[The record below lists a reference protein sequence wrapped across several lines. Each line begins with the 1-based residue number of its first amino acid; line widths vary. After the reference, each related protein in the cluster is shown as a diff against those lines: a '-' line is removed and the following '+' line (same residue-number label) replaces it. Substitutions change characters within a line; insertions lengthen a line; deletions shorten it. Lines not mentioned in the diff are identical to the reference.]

1 MLHKFN
7 VNRTCAS
14 NIYVLDFSVKSAIFH
29 FRTISKA
36 MQSKK
41 LYIKTYGCQMN
52 VYDSLKMETS
62 LKPHGFKM
70 TLDEKNAD
78 LIILNT
84 CHIREKASEKVYSE
98 LGKIKLNNSGIKP
111 TVVVA
116 GCVAQAE
123 GEQIFKRAKNVDIV
137 VGPQSYHNLPKL
149 LEKVKRQEKWVIDL
163 DFDEENKFDSINIPE
178 NPRHSSFLTIQEGCD
193 KFCHFCC
200 VPYTRGKEYSRKIP
214 DIYREALGLAS
225 KGVKELTLL
234 GQNVSAFHG
243 IDQDNVTRS
252 MGWLI
257 KKICEIDGL
266 ERVRYVTSHP
276 KDMTNDELFVAHAEE
291 KKLMPFLHLPV
302 QSGSDNILKSMNRN
316 HTRDFYFQVID
327 KFRKHRPDI
336 AFSSDFIVGYPGE
349 SDKDFEDTLDLV
361 KRIGYAQ
368 CYSFKYSPRP
378 GTPASMIEDQV
389 PENVKSERL
398 IVLQDLLRS
407 QQLEF
412 NKQLIGKDID
422 VMFDKEGKYNRQII
436 GKSPYLQSVIVE
448 TDDNIIGKIK
458 KVHITKAGLNSL
470 TGEIKG

>member
-1 MLHKFN
+1 
-7 VNRTCAS
+7 
-14 NIYVLDFSVKSAIFH
+14 
-29 FRTISKA
+29 
-36 MQSKK
+36 
-41 LYIKTYGCQMN
+41 MN
-52 VYDSLKMETS
+52 VYDSLKMENL
-62 LKPHGFKM
+62 LKPHGFS
-70 TLDEKNAD
+70 LIQDEKNAD

-98 LGKIKLNNSGIKP
+98 LGKIKKNNLGVKP

-116 GCVAQAE
+116 GCTAQAE

-149 LEKVKRQEKWVIDL
+149 LEKVKRQEKWVMDL
-163 DFDEENKFDSINIPE
+163 DFDEESKFDEINLPE

-214 DIYREALGLAS
+214 DIYREAIGLIS
-225 KGVKELTLL
+225 KGVKEITLL

-243 IDQDNVTRS
+243 IDQDDTIRS
-252 MGWLI
+252 LGWFI

-266 ERVRYVTSHP
+266 KRVRYTTSHP
-276 KDMTNDELFVAHAEE
+276 KDMINDELFIAHAEE
-291 KKLMPFLHLPV
+291 EKLMPFLHLPV
-302 QSGSDNILKSMNRN
+302 QSGSDKILKSMNRD
-316 HTRDFYFQVID
+316 HTRDFYFEIID

-361 KRIGYAQ
+361 KQVGYAQ

-378 GTPASMIEDQV
+378 GTPASMVEDQV
-389 PENVKSERL
+389 PEEVKSTRL
-398 IVLQDLLRS
+398 AILQDLLRS

-412 NKQLIGKDID
+412 NKQFIGKDMD
-422 VMFDKEGKYNRQII
+422 VMFDKAGKYSRQII

-448 TDDNIIGKIK
+448 SDDNIIGEIK
-458 KVHITKAGLNSL
+458 KVHITEAGLNSL
-470 TGEIKG
+470 IGEITNCN

>member
-1 MLHKFN
+1 
-7 VNRTCAS
+7 
-14 NIYVLDFSVKSAIFH
+14 
-29 FRTISKA
+29 
-36 MQSKK
+36 MQNKN

-52 VYDSLKMETS
+52 VYDSLKMENL
-62 LKPHGFKM
+62 LKPHGFIL
-70 TLDEKNAD
+70 TQDEQSAD

-98 LGKIKLNNSGIKP
+98 LGKIKKNNLGRNP
-111 TVVVA
+111 TIVVA
-116 GCVAQAE
+116 GCTAQAE
-123 GEQIFKRAKNVDIV
+123 GEQIFKRANNVDIV

-149 LEKVKRQEKWVIDL
+149 LEKVKRQEKWVMDL

-276 KDMTNDELFVAHAEE
+276 KDMINDELFIAHAEE
-291 KKLMPFLHLPV
+291 EKLMPFLHLPV

-361 KRIGYAQ
+361 KRVGYAQ

-389 PENVKSERL
+389 PEEVKSERL
-398 IVLQDLLRS
+398 IILQDLLRS

-422 VMFDKEGKYNRQII
+422 VMFDKAGKYNRQII

-458 KVHITKAGLNSL
+458 KVHITNAGLNSL
-470 TGEIKG
+470 TGEMKG

>member
-1 MLHKFN
+1 
-7 VNRTCAS
+7 
-14 NIYVLDFSVKSAIFH
+14 
-29 FRTISKA
+29 
-36 MQSKK
+36 
-41 LYIKTYGCQMN
+41 MN
-52 VYDSLKMETS
+52 VYDSLKMENL
-62 LKPHGFKM
+62 LKPHGFS
-70 TLDEKNAD
+70 LIQDEKNAD

-98 LGKIKLNNSGIKP
+98 LGKIKLNNLGVKP

-116 GCVAQAE
+116 GCTAQAE

-149 LEKVKRQEKWVIDL
+149 LEKVKRQEKWVMDL
-163 DFDEENKFDSINIPE
+163 DFDEESKFDEINLPE

-214 DIYREALGLAS
+214 EIYREAIGLAS
-225 KGVKELTLL
+225 KGVKEITLL

-243 IDQDNVTRS
+243 IDQDDSTRS
-252 MGWLI
+252 LGWLI
-257 KKICEIDGL
+257 NKICKITGL

-276 KDMTNDELFVAHAEE
+276 KDMTNDELFIAHAEE
-291 KKLMPFLHLPV
+291 EKLMPFLHLPV
-302 QSGSDNILKSMNRN
+302 QSGSDNILKSMNRS
-316 HTRDFYFQVID
+316 HTRDFYFKVID
-327 KFRKHRPDI
+327 KFRKHRHDI

-361 KRIGYAQ
+361 KQVGYAQ

-378 GTPASMIEDQV
+378 GTPASMVEDQV
-389 PENVKSERL
+389 PEEVKSERL
-398 IVLQDLLRS
+398 LILQTLLRS

-412 NKQLIGKDID
+412 NKQFIGKDID
-422 VMFDKEGKYNRQII
+422 VMFDKAGKYNRQII

-448 TDDNIIGKIK
+448 TDGDIIGKIK
-458 KVHITKAGLNSL
+458 KVHITEAGLNSL
-470 TGEIKG
+470 IGKIED

>member
-1 MLHKFN
+1 
-7 VNRTCAS
+7 
-14 NIYVLDFSVKSAIFH
+14 
-29 FRTISKA
+29 
-36 MQSKK
+36 
-41 LYIKTYGCQMN
+41 MN
-52 VYDSLKMETS
+52 VYDSLKMENL
-62 LKPHGFKM
+62 LKPHGFS
-70 TLDEKNAD
+70 LIQDEKNAD

-98 LGKIKLNNSGIKP
+98 LGKIKKNNLGVKP

-116 GCVAQAE
+116 GCTAQAE

-149 LEKVKRQEKWVIDL
+149 LEKVKRQEKWVMDL
-163 DFDEENKFDSINIPE
+163 DFDEESKFDEINLPE

-214 DIYREALGLAS
+214 DIYREAIGLIS
-225 KGVKELTLL
+225 KGVKEITLL

-243 IDQDNVTRS
+243 IDQDDTIRS
-252 MGWLI
+252 LGWFI

-266 ERVRYVTSHP
+266 KRVRYTTSHP
-276 KDMTNDELFVAHAEE
+276 KDMINDELFIAHAEE
-291 KKLMPFLHLPV
+291 EKLMPFLHLPV
-302 QSGSDNILKSMNRN
+302 QSGSDKILKSMNRD
-316 HTRDFYFQVID
+316 HTRDFYFEIID

-361 KRIGYAQ
+361 KQVGYAQ

-378 GTPASMIEDQV
+378 GTPASMVEDQV
-389 PENVKSERL
+389 PEEVKSTRL
-398 IVLQDLLRS
+398 AILQDLLRS

-412 NKQLIGKDID
+412 NKQFIGKDMD
-422 VMFDKEGKYNRQII
+422 VMFDKAGKYSRQII

-448 TDDNIIGKIK
+448 SDDNIIGERK
-458 KVHITKAGLNSL
+458 KVHITEAGLNSL
-470 TGEIKG
+470 IGEITNCN

>member
-1 MLHKFN
+1 
-7 VNRTCAS
+7 
-14 NIYVLDFSVKSAIFH
+14 
-29 FRTISKA
+29 
-36 MQSKK
+36 
-41 LYIKTYGCQMN
+41 MN
-52 VYDSLKMETS
+52 VYDSLKMENL
-62 LKPHGFKM
+62 LKPHGFS
-70 TLDEKNAD
+70 LIQDEKNAD

-98 LGKIKLNNSGIKP
+98 LGKIKKNNLGVKP

-116 GCVAQAE
+116 GCTAQAE

-149 LEKVKRQEKWVIDL
+149 LEKVKRQEKWVMDL
-163 DFDEENKFDSINIPE
+163 DFDEESKFDEINIPE

-214 DIYREALGLAS
+214 DIYREAIGLIS
-225 KGVKELTLL
+225 KGVKEITLL

-243 IDQDNVTRS
+243 IDQDDTIRS
-252 MGWLI
+252 LGWFI

-266 ERVRYVTSHP
+266 KRVRYTTSHP
-276 KDMTNDELFVAHAEE
+276 KDMINDELFIAHAEE
-291 KKLMPFLHLPV
+291 EKLMPFLHLPV
-302 QSGSDNILKSMNRN
+302 QSGSDKVLKSMNRD

-361 KRIGYAQ
+361 KQVGYAQ

-378 GTPASMIEDQV
+378 GTPASMVEDQV
-389 PENVKSERL
+389 PEEVKSARL
-398 IVLQDLLRS
+398 AILQDLLRS

-412 NKQLIGKDID
+412 NKQFIGKDMD
-422 VMFDKEGKYNRQII
+422 VMFDKAGKYSRQII

-448 TDDNIIGKIK
+448 SDDNIIGEIK
-458 KVHITKAGLNSL
+458 KVHITEAGLNSL
-470 TGEIKG
+470 IGEIINSN

>member
-1 MLHKFN
+1 
-7 VNRTCAS
+7 
-14 NIYVLDFSVKSAIFH
+14 
-29 FRTISKA
+29 
-36 MQSKK
+36 
-41 LYIKTYGCQMN
+41 MN
-52 VYDSLKMETS
+52 VYDSLKMENL
-62 LKPHGFKM
+62 LKPHGFS
-70 TLDEKNAD
+70 LIQDEKNAD

-98 LGKIKLNNSGIKP
+98 LGKIKKNNLGVKP

-116 GCVAQAE
+116 GCTAQAE

-149 LEKVKRQEKWVIDL
+149 LEKVKRQEKWVMDL
-163 DFDEENKFDSINIPE
+163 DFDEESKFDEINLPE

-214 DIYREALGLAS
+214 DIYREAIGLIS
-225 KGVKELTLL
+225 KGVKEITLL

-243 IDQDNVTRS
+243 IDQDDTIRS
-252 MGWLI
+252 LGWFI

-266 ERVRYVTSHP
+266 KRVRYTTSHP
-276 KDMTNDELFVAHAEE
+276 KDMINDELFIAHAEE
-291 KKLMPFLHLPV
+291 EKLMPFLHLPV
-302 QSGSDNILKSMNRN
+302 QSGSDKILKSMNRD
-316 HTRDFYFQVID
+316 HTRDFYFEVID
-327 KFRKHRPDI
+327 KFKKHRPDI

-361 KRIGYAQ
+361 KQVGYAQ

-378 GTPASMIEDQV
+378 GTPASMVEDQV
-389 PENVKSERL
+389 PEEVKSTRL
-398 IVLQDLLRS
+398 AILQDLLRS

-412 NKQLIGKDID
+412 NKQFIGKDMD
-422 VMFDKEGKYNRQII
+422 VMFDKAGKYSRQII

-448 TDDNIIGKIK
+448 SDDNIIGEIK
-458 KVHITKAGLNSL
+458 KVHITEAGLNSL
-470 TGEIKG
+470 IGEITNCN

>member
-1 MLHKFN
+1 
-7 VNRTCAS
+7 
-14 NIYVLDFSVKSAIFH
+14 
-29 FRTISKA
+29 

-41 LYIKTYGCQMN
+41 NLYIKTYGCQMN
-52 VYDSLKMETS
+52 VYDSLKMENL
-62 LKPHGFKM
+62 LKPHGFS
-70 TLDEKNAD
+70 LIQDEKNAD

-98 LGKIKLNNSGIKP
+98 LGKIKKNNLGVKP

-116 GCVAQAE
+116 GCTAQAE

-149 LEKVKRQEKWVIDL
+149 LEKVKRQEKWVMDL
-163 DFDEENKFDSINIPE
+163 DFDEESKFDEINIPE

-214 DIYREALGLAS
+214 DIYREAIGLIS
-225 KGVKELTLL
+225 KGVKEITLL

-243 IDQDNVTRS
+243 IDQDDTIRS
-252 MGWLI
+252 LGWFI

-266 ERVRYVTSHP
+266 KRVRYTTSHP
-276 KDMTNDELFVAHAEE
+276 KDMINDELFIAHAEE
-291 KKLMPFLHLPV
+291 EKLMPFLHLPV
-302 QSGSDNILKSMNRN
+302 QSGSDKVLKSMNRD

-361 KRIGYAQ
+361 KQVGYAQ

-378 GTPASMIEDQV
+378 GTPASMVEDQV
-389 PENVKSERL
+389 PEEVKSARL
-398 IVLQDLLRS
+398 AILQDLLRS

-412 NKQLIGKDID
+412 NKQFIGKDMD
-422 VMFDKEGKYNRQII
+422 VMFDKAGKYSRQII

-448 TDDNIIGKIK
+448 SDDNIIGEIK
-458 KVHITKAGLNSL
+458 KVHITEAGLNSL
-470 TGEIKG
+470 IGEIINSN

>member
-1 MLHKFN
+1 
-7 VNRTCAS
+7 
-14 NIYVLDFSVKSAIFH
+14 
-29 FRTISKA
+29 

-41 LYIKTYGCQMN
+41 NLYIKIYGCQMN
-52 VYDSLKMETS
+52 VYDSLKMENL
-62 LKPHGFKM
+62 LKPHGFS
-70 TLDEKNAD
+70 LIQDEKNAD

-98 LGKIKLNNSGIKP
+98 LGKIKKNNLGVKP

-116 GCVAQAE
+116 GCTAQAE

-149 LEKVKRQEKWVIDL
+149 LEKVKRQEKWVMDL
-163 DFDEENKFDSINIPE
+163 DFDEESKFDEINLPE

-214 DIYREALGLAS
+214 DIYREAIGLIS
-225 KGVKELTLL
+225 KGVKEITLL

-243 IDQDNVTRS
+243 IDQDDTIRS
-252 MGWLI
+252 LGWFI

-266 ERVRYVTSHP
+266 KRVRYTTSHP
-276 KDMTNDELFVAHAEE
+276 KDMINDELFIAHAEE
-291 KKLMPFLHLPV
+291 EKLMPFLHLPV
-302 QSGSDNILKSMNRN
+302 QSGSDKILKSMNRD
-316 HTRDFYFQVID
+316 HTRDFYFEIID

-361 KRIGYAQ
+361 KQVGYAQ

-378 GTPASMIEDQV
+378 GTPTSMVEDQV
-389 PENVKSERL
+389 PEEVKSTRL
-398 IVLQDLLRS
+398 AILQDLLRS

-412 NKQLIGKDID
+412 NKQFIGKDMD
-422 VMFDKEGKYNRQII
+422 VMFDKAGKYSRQII

-448 TDDNIIGKIK
+448 SDDNIIGEIK
-458 KVHITKAGLNSL
+458 KVHITEAGLNSL
-470 TGEIKG
+470 IGEITNCN

>member
-1 MLHKFN
+1 
-7 VNRTCAS
+7 
-14 NIYVLDFSVKSAIFH
+14 
-29 FRTISKA
+29 

-41 LYIKTYGCQMN
+41 NLYIKTYGCQMN
-52 VYDSLKMETS
+52 VYDSLKMENL
-62 LKPHGFKM
+62 LKPHGFS
-70 TLDEKNAD
+70 LIQDEKNAD

-98 LGKIKLNNSGIKP
+98 LGKIKKNNLGVKP

-116 GCVAQAE
+116 GCTAQAE

-149 LEKVKRQEKWVIDL
+149 LEKVKRQEKWVMDL
-163 DFDEENKFDSINIPE
+163 DFDEESKFDEINLPE

-214 DIYREALGLAS
+214 DIYREAIGLIS
-225 KGVKELTLL
+225 KGVKEITLL

-243 IDQDNVTRS
+243 IDQDDTIRS
-252 MGWLI
+252 LGWFI
-257 KKICEIDGL
+257 KKICKIDGL
-266 ERVRYVTSHP
+266 KRVRYTTSHP
-276 KDMTNDELFVAHAEE
+276 KDMINDELFIAHAEE
-291 KKLMPFLHLPV
+291 EKLMPFLHLPV
-302 QSGSDNILKSMNRN
+302 QSGSDKILKSMNRD
-316 HTRDFYFQVID
+316 HTRDFYFEIID

-361 KRIGYAQ
+361 KQVGYAQ

-378 GTPASMIEDQV
+378 GTPASMVEDQV
-389 PENVKSERL
+389 PEEVKSTRL
-398 IVLQDLLRS
+398 AILQDLLRS

-412 NKQLIGKDID
+412 NKQFIGKDMD
-422 VMFDKEGKYNRQII
+422 VMFDKAGKYSRQII

-448 TDDNIIGKIK
+448 SDDNIIGEIK
-458 KVHITKAGLNSL
+458 KVHITEAGLNSL
-470 TGEIKG
+470 IGRLIDDNH